1 VTVPL
6 SLGAVLCTALFVS
19 ERRRMRAPN
28 FDWTGF
34 GFLVVGVA
42 ALLTMLSRGE
52 RHQWFDSTEIVVEGA
67 VAAASFYGFALRLA
81 WARVPFVSA
90 ALFRDFNF
98 VLGNVFSFLFG
109 TIMYLAVFLI
119 PIQLQT
125 VAGYDII
132 GVGDLLGFRGVG
144 VVLGALVTSFFA
156 MRTEPRVILIIAIFM
171 GVVSSYAMSTWTA
184 DVRAFDV
191 AWTIAVSG
199 ASSSV
204 CYIPLTVLT
213 FATLPERYRAEG
225 MGFFYVTSLLG
236 TSIGTAVIFNVLTRS
251 ARVNHDIMVERLNP
265 FNELLSH
272 GMTARAWTQEARDSL
287 AALDAEMLRQAT
299 QIAYNN
305 CFLLIAIVA
314 AVLVP
319 LCFLMRMPKGAR

>member
-1 VTVPL
+1 L
-6 SLGAVLCTALFVS
+6 
-19 ERRRMRAPN
+19 
-28 FDWTGF
+28 
-34 GFLVVGVA
+34 
-42 ALLTMLSRGE
+42 
-52 RHQWFDSTEIVVEGA
+52 
-67 VAAASFYGFALRLA
+67 
-81 WARVPFVSA
+81 
-90 ALFRDFNF
+90 NF

-132 GVGDLLGFRGVG
+132 GVGGLLGFRGAG
-144 VVLGALVTSFFA
+144 VVLGALITSFFA
-156 MRTEPRVILIIAIFM
+156 MRAEPRVILVIAIGM

-251 ARVNHDIMVERLNP
+251 MRVNHDVMVEHLSP
-265 FNELLSH
+265 YNEFLSH
-272 GMTARAWTQEARDSL
+272 GLTSRSWSQEARDAL

-314 AVLVP
+314 AILVP
-319 LCFLMRMPKGAR
+319 LCFFLRMPKGAK